1 MSKKL
6 AVCLVSGGMDSTV
19 SAAIAATKYDVAFL
33 HISYGQR
40 TQKRELK
47 AFRQIAD
54 FYNVEKRLEITLS
67 HFKEI
72 GGSALTDS
80 SIKVPEGKLS
90 GSSEIPITY
99 VPFRNAHFLSV
110 AVSWAEIIGANYI
123 YIGATEVDYSGYPDC
138 RGEFIEA
145 FNKVIELGTKPET
158 HIKIVA
164 PLLRYKKSDVVKK
177 GLELNVPFDLT
188 WSCYQDED
196 VACGRCE
203 SCLLRLKGFK
213 EAGVKDPIKYKERQ
227 I

>member
-1 MSKKL
+1 MSKKF